1 MIIGEYPRMTIVSA
15 IKSFYQS
22 NVNMKV
28 KNQYGSNNF
37 KNDMNTKC
45 GGNRDL
51 NFSNLQN
58 LNGSIVS
65 IQDIL
70 NITGVNRIE
79 EVFRKEQRE
88 KKEWSE

>member
-1 MIIGEYPRMTIVSA
+1 VDLDVSDNPFCDGMNRLNLMKKLMIIGEYPRMTIVSA

-51 NFSNLQN
+51 NFSNL
-58 LNGSIVS
+58 
-65 IQDIL
+65 
-70 NITGVNRIE
+70 
-79 EVFRKEQRE
+79 
-88 KKEWSE
+88 